1 MRDEIC
7 LRFSSVGRLS
17 FDNILLTLLVKLYS
31 LNMYL
36 MALCWIISILFM
48 YFFCQGS
55 HTEAAYST
63 KGRTYVLYAD
73 SFSLGLLVW
82 MLRLMNFNELLVFI
96 VIWLMCFAHD
106 KSREILTPKYH
117 ILQTNPRHREEKP
130 QNSYLSSDTAYAL
143 TSIFGRHCASGL

>member
-1 MRDEIC
+1 
-7 LRFSSVGRLS
+7 
-17 FDNILLTLLVKLYS
+17 
-31 LNMYL
+31 

-82 MLRLMNFNELLVFI
+82 MLRLMNFSELLVFI

-106 KSREILTPKYH
+106 KSREILTPKY
-117 ILQTNPRHREEKP
+117 LAESVSFSPTPWRV
-130 QNSYLSSDTAYAL
+130 
-143 TSIFGRHCASGL
+143 